1 MPRGLVGTELR
12 DYWREYD
19 GVTRLRATFS
29 RDLYPGL
36 AFVMTG
42 DNLLGTQRG
51 EPDNVT
57 VVPGRTITAG
67 LQAKF

>member
-1 MPRGLVGTELR
+1 MPRGLIGAELR
-12 DYWREYD
+12 NYWREYD

-51 EPDNVT
+51 EPDNIT

-67 LQAKF
+67 IQATF

>member
-1 MPRGLVGTELR
+1 
-12 DYWREYD
+12 
-19 GVTRLRATFS
+19 
-29 RDLYPGL
+29 
-36 AFVMTG
+36 MTG